1 MKKALLNL
9 ATAATLSLVGIPIAT
24 AGEVNLYTS
33 NSEDSVAMVLDK
45 VREEAP
51 DITINVIAGSS
62 GTLLRRI
69 EAEKNAN
76 VADLFWSSGFS
87 TLAEFADLFVK
98 YDSPQ
103 VDNLLPALRAE
114 DDPWTGTNTHVMVLM
129 INEDVIEGDVPQSW
143 EDILNE
149 SWKGKVTMADPA
161 NSSSAYAQL
170 YGIYTLY
177 GEEGVRKLA
186 GVVELQ
192 GSTSGAYSSVA
203 QGEYAVGMTME
214 YAAQRYVAGGQEEI
228 ELVYPSDGTF
238 LSPEG
243 LALIENAPHPEDAKR
258 VYDLLLSHDIQA
270 GLVGLTFR
278 RPSRADLDDALK
290 SSGLPLMNNI
300 NIVDIDQGKAA
311 SDREMLLNLW
321 TEARD

>member
-1 MKKALLNL
+1 MRKALQHLVV
-9 ATAATLSLVGIPIAT
+9 ATAIALAGTAAAT

-69 EAEKNAN
+69 EAEKANN

-87 TLAEFADLFVK
+87 TLAEFSDLFEK

-103 VDNLLPALRAE
+103 VDNLLPALQAK
-114 DDPWTGTNTHVMVLM
+114 DDLWTGTNTHVMVLM
-129 INEDVIEGDVPQSW
+129 INEDVLEGAAPETWQ
-143 EDILNE
+143 DIMNE

-186 GVVELQ
+186 DVVSLQ
-192 GSTSGAYSSVA
+192 GSTSGAYRSVA
-203 QGEYAVGMTME
+203 QGEFAVGMTME
-214 YAAQRYVAGGQEEI
+214 YAAQRYVAGGQNEI
-228 ELVYPSDGTF
+228 RLVYPSDGTF

-243 LALIENAPHPEDAKR
+243 LTLIKNAPHPDDARR
-258 VYDLLLSHDIQA
+258 VYDLLLSKDLQA

-278 RPSRADLDDALK
+278 RPSRADLDEALQ
-290 SSGLPLMNNI
+290 SSGLPLMNDI
-300 NIVDIDQGKAA
+300 RIIDIDQGKAA
-311 SDREMLLNLW
+311 AERDMLLDLW
-321 TEARD
+321 TKARG